1 MKNENIKNEFNKL
14 FSEENMRR
22 TKGFSALL
30 FLAVAMFLGCNDTAN
45 TNTANNRVTN
55 TNTMS
60 NTNSMTNHN
69 SMTNTN
75 SLSNANSNTAVVQS
89 NFWLDA
95 ARGGLAEVELSRLAA
110 TKAQNAEVKQFAQM
124 MITDHT
130 KANAE
135 LKTLAAKKNAVIPT
149 DLDSNHKDT
158 LEDLRGLTGAEFD
171 RAYVEAMVDDHE
183 SSVELFEDMAEDDDA
198 ENADAKAFAA
208 KTLPTLK
215 KHLEMIKNIQTK
227 LK

>member
-1 MKNENIKNEFNKL
+1 
-14 FSEENMRR
+14 MRR

-75 SLSNANSNTAVVQS
+75 SLTNANSNTAVVQS

-158 LEDLRGLTGAEFD
+158 LEDLQNLTGAEFD

-183 SSVELFEDMAEDDDA
+183 SSIELFEDTAEDDDA